1 MKNYYNESTGGRYTP
16 SIFICQFV
24 SLSVRQ
30 LEEASTFDLYTF
42 FHADKKGEEGR
53 KKRLIKK

>member
-1 MKNYYNESTGGRYTP
+1 MKKNNGFQWGT

-42 FHADKKGEEGR
+42 FMPIEKGKKAGKNG
-53 KKRLIKK
+53 